1 MVPFRKLQSNGRL
14 KQDVGKVGSGSLG
27 DQEKHEKLVKGN
39 HRDRRHG
46 NPSTREPGRRALEGR
61 KSARRI
67 SCLVSVTVFREGC
80 MSAECVCEK

>member
-1 MVPFRKLQSNGRL
+1 MWEK
-14 KQDVGKVGSGSLG
+14 SGPGCWG
-27 DQEKHEKLVKGN
+27 DQEKHELVKGN

-46 NPSTREPGRRALEGR
+46 NPSTGEPGRRALEGR
-61 KSARRI
+61 KSMRRI